1 MRRSRNVRRRGMK
14 PWRKCALVFITC
26 LLLMC
31 FALILIIKNEIEPN
45 MEDVARIKAE
55 VLVSRTINKALAEQ
69 FGNSSMKSNLFTVQ
83 SGSDGS
89 MEMVQADSAAINI
102 FMSQL
107 SVNLQESFQSM
118 KNEVLNVPL
127 GTLLGNKFLSQT
139 GPFVEIAI
147 KPLSVSSMDFKTEFE
162 TQGINQTKYKIYIVL
177 GCKVKIAAPFSSKT
191 FNTRNTILIAEA
203 VILGK
208 VPDSFVQV
216 PKEDIL
222 DVTDE

>member
-83 SGSDGS
+83 SDSDGS